1 MFVRILPL
9 LVAALVT
16 ALPSAA
22 HAQLRARLLASGF
35 NRPNGIVFDPVVPG
49 AIYVVDQ
56 SGLVRA
62 FLNGTERPTPFLN
75 LVGTVSTGGEQ
86 GLLGMAFPPN
96 AAATGR
102 VFVHFTNSSGH
113 SVVARYTRSTAD
125 PMVLNAASRFDLQW
139 PIAGTTNRQR
149 FITQDFAN
157 HNGGHLAFGPDG
169 YLYIGMG
176 DGGSGDDPNNRAQS
190 PDTLLG
196 KMLRI
201 DVAVPDTDANGYAIP
216 PGQPTFP
223 TMTPA
228 LSEIWAFGLRN
239 PWRYN
244 FDDQGS
250 GATNALIVGD
260 VGQGAREEINI
271 EPTGQG
277 GRNYGWRQFEG
288 TLDNND
294 VPQLGLAYGAHQ
306 RPLFEYTHAVGQA
319 ITGGYVYR
327 GSRLGAAYQGRY
339 FYADCVQGK
348 VFSLGWSIDGVTGEP
363 VAGTNTE
370 HTTEMGGRF
379 QCISAFARDPNGELY
394 FMDFGYSASNTG
406 RVFVIEA
413 AGASAPGPP
422 TNLAATVSGSMVN
435 ISWNAPSSGGAA
447 TGYRLEAGTAPGLSN
462 ITAFQTTSTGI
473 AVPGVPT
480 GQYFVRV
487 RSTNAVGTSAAT
499 SDLTINV
506 GCTPPVAPATFTASA
521 VNRTV
526 SLNWTLVP
534 GSTQTIIE
542 AGDAPGAT
550 ALTIPIAAPGDSA
563 AFAGVPPGTYY
574 VRTRGVSACG
584 QGTVSVERML
594 EVQ

>member
-49 AIYVVDQ
+49 AIHVVDQ
-56 SGLVRA
+56 AGTVRV
-62 FLNGTERPTPFLN
+62 FVNGALRPTPFLD
-75 LVGTVSTGGEQ
+75 LSAVVSTGGEQ
-86 GLLGMAFPPN
+86 GLLGMAFPPD
-96 AAATGR
+96 AATSGR
-102 VFVHFTNSSGH
+102 VFVNFTNGAGH
-113 SVVARYTRSTAD
+113 TVIARFTRSAAD
-125 PMVLNAASRFDLQW
+125 PLVLDSASRFDLQW
-139 PIAGTTNRQR
+139 PIAGSTSRQG
-149 FITQDFAN
+149 FITQDFEN
-157 HNGGHLAFGPDG
+157 HNGGNLVFGPDG

-176 DGGSGDDPNNRAQS
+176 DGGSGDDPNNRAQTPNS
-190 PDTLLG
+190 LLG

-201 DVAVPDTDANGYAIP
+201 DVSGTPPNGYTNP
-216 PGQPTFP
+216 PTNPTFP
-223 TMTPA
+223 TMTQA
-228 LSEIWAFGLRN
+228 FGEIWAFGLRN
-239 PWRYN
+239 PWRYS
-244 FDDQGS
+244 FDDLGP
-250 GATNALIVGD
+250 GATNALIIGD

-294 VPQLGLAYGAHQ
+294 VAQLGLAYGAHQ

-422 TNLAATVSGSMVN
+422 TNLAATVSGSTVN

-506 GCTPPVAPATFTASA
+506 GCTPPAAPTTFTASA
-521 VNRTV
+521 ANRTV

-542 AGDAPGAT
+542 AGYAPGAT

-584 QGTVSVERML
+584 QGTVSVERTL
-594 EVQ
+594 VVQ

>member
-1 MFVRILPL
+1 MVVRILPL

-16 ALPSAA
+16 ALPTAA

-35 NRPNGIVFDPVVPG
+35 NRPNGVVFDPVVPG
-49 AIYVVDQ
+49 AIHLVDQ
-56 SGLVRA
+56 SGVVRT
-62 FLNGTERPTPFLN
+62 FLNGAERPTPFLD
-75 LVGTVSTGGEQ
+75 LRSVVSGGNDER
-86 GLLGMAFPPN
+86 GLLGLAFPPD

-102 VFVHFTNSSGH
+102 VFVNFTNRTGAGNT
-113 SVVARYTRSTAD
+113 VIARFTRSAAD
-125 PMVLNAASRFDLQW
+125 PLVVDPASRFDLRFPDGMGGVQ
-139 PIAGTTNRQR
+139 A
-149 FITQDFAN
+149 FITQDFSN
-157 HNGGHLAFGPDG
+157 HNGGNLVFGPDG

-176 DGGSGDDPNNRAQS
+176 DGGSGNDPNNRAQTPNS
-190 PDTLLG
+190 LLG

-201 DVAVPDTDANGYAIP
+201 DVSGTPPNGYTNP
-216 PGQPTFP
+216 PTNPTFP
-223 TMTPA
+223 TMTQA
-228 LSEIWAFGLRN
+228 FGEIWAFGLRN
-239 PWRYN
+239 PWRYS
-244 FDDQGS
+244 FDDLGP

-260 VGQGAREEINI
+260 VGQGDREEINI

-288 TLDNND
+288 TLDNNN
-294 VPQLGLAYGAHQ
+294 VPQLGLAYGSHQ
-306 RPLFEYTHAVGQA
+306 RPAFEYTHAVGQA

-327 GSRLGAAYQGRY
+327 GTALGAAYQGRY

-348 VFSLGWSIDGVTGEP
+348 IFSLGWSIDGVTGEP

-370 HTTEMGGRF
+370 HTSEMGGPF
-379 QCISAFARDPNGELY
+379 QCIGAFARDPNGELY

-413 AGASAPGPP
+413 AGASAPGAP
-422 TNLAATVSGSMVN
+422 TNLAATVNGNTVN
-435 ISWNAPSSGGAA
+435 ISWNAPASGGAA

-462 ITAFQTTSTGI
+462 ITTFQTTSTGI

-487 RSTNAVGTSAAT
+487 RATNAAGTSAAT
-499 SDLTINV
+499 GDLTINV

-521 VNRTV
+521 ANRTV

-542 AGDAPGAT
+542 AGYAPGAT
-550 ALTIPIAAPGDSA
+550 ALTIPVPAPTAGV
-563 AFAGVPPGTYY
+563 AFPGVPPGTYY
-574 VRTRGVSACG
+574 VRTRGVNACG
-584 QGTVSVERML
+584 QGTASVERTL
-594 EVQ
+594 VVQ